1 MKNFFLHF
9 IAIVGAVSSVQM
21 ASAQQTNVFPTTG
34 NVGIGVTNPSTLL
47 HVNGEV
53 RSKKNWIT
61 EDGQRAA
68 EITPQGI
75 YSGVGNWSPT
85 SRSIHYEIA
94 GGWDLSQIQIRA
106 GGSTIKNTIRLQTD
120 WNGSDVDGTGGV
132 YFGLKSTDTHVM
144 LSNGNVGLGTLKPT
158 ERLSVNGKIRAQEV
172 KVETSNWPDYVF
184 AEGYQLPSLKE
195 TAEFIKSNK
204 HLPGVPK
211 ATQIEE
217 NGLSLGEMN
226 KILMQKV
233 EELTLHLIEKDKKI
247 ENQDEILSS
256 VLERLKKLEK

>member
-68 EITPQGI
+68 EITPHGI

-184 AEGYQLPSLKE
+184 TDEYQLLTLKE
-195 TAEFIKSNK
+195 TAEFIENNK

-211 ATQIEE
+211 AAQVEQD
-217 NGLSLGEMN
+217 GLSLGEMN
-226 KILMQKV
+226 RILLQKI
-233 EELTLHLIEKDKKI
+233 EELTLHMIDKDRRIEA
-247 ENQDEILSS
+247 
-256 VLERLKKLEK
+256 LEKKLNKSQ